1 MVLPQVHI
9 FSLVTFQRRC
19 YFVFQLYKKIDSNK
33 KIHLAMEI
41 DVLEIF
47 NLKFPFDKE
56 PTGISED
63 IEYIVI
69 VPHIY
74 LPKPIA
80 QQWNIEIS
88 CITL

>member
-1 MVLPQVHI
+1 
-9 FSLVTFQRRC
+9 
-19 YFVFQLYKKIDSNK
+19 
-33 KIHLAMEI
+33 MEI

-80 QQWNIEIS
+80 QQ
-88 CITL
+88 

>member
-1 MVLPQVHI
+1 
-9 FSLVTFQRRC
+9 
-19 YFVFQLYKKIDSNK
+19 
-33 KIHLAMEI
+33 MEI

-74 LPKPIA
+74 LPEPIP
-80 QQWNIEIS
+80 QE
-88 CITL
+88 